1 MYGIR
6 SVNIPSVGRADESH
20 ETSVHSE
27 EAKPPLDVIFPE
39 PEQSLK
45 SAGMFCLSEIEHD
58 LPIPPCLLN
67 RPLISAIKEELERL
81 FLDKVIA
88 NLGLCISIYDVH
100 SVEGGFIFPGDG
112 SAMYKVKFRMVVF
125 RPFIGE
131 ILMGKIESSDEDC
144 LRLSLGFFNDI
155 YIPEHRIARPCK
167 RGDDGIWYGFMR
179 VRFRVLSI
187 KYPPVPNEQ
196 KEDAKPFAPMEIIG
210 ETSGD
215 GLGLPSWWG
224 D

>member
-1 MYGIR
+1 
-6 SVNIPSVGRADESH
+6 
-20 ETSVHSE
+20 
-27 EAKPPLDVIFPE
+27 
-39 PEQSLK
+39 
-45 SAGMFCLSEIEHD
+45 MFCLSEIEHD

-167 RGDDGIWYGFMR
+167 RGDDGIWVWLYEGEELPLDIGEE